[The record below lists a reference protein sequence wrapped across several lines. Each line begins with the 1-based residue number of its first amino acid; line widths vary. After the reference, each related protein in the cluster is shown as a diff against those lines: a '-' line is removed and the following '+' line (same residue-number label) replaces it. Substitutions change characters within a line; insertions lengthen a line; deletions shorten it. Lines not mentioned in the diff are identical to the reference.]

1 MSDYLRKYLYELKA
15 ESAKQ
20 ALQDERREHD
30 RKIEAEIQ
38 ADKAALIKELDKGID
53 WVTPEPHFPAF
64 PSEANSKYQ
73 SCNEE
78 TIPDDTAHKR
88 LKDLKKFIALLQR
101 VATTEGIE
109 IDTMLLPINKK
120 MLLEEIK
127 KNKPKNGIWNIELS
141 SFEQD
146 WKLPFR
152 KTICGVI
159 TNSKQIDPFFF
170 NKIFNK

>member
-1 MSDYLRKYLYELKA
+1 MSDYLRTYLYELKDKA
-15 ESAKQ
+15 DKQ
-20 ALQDERREHD
+20 ALEDERREQD
-30 RKIEAEIQ
+30 KKIEAEIR
-38 ADKAALIKELDKGID
+38 ADRAALTKELDKGMD
-53 WVTPEPHFPAF
+53 WVTPEPIFPAP

-78 TIPDDTAHKR
+78 TIPDNTAHKR
-88 LKDLKKFIALLQR
+88 LKDLNKFITLLQH

-109 IDTMLLPINKK
+109 INTMLLPVNKQ
-120 MLLEEIK
+120 MLLNEIK

-170 NKIFNK
+170 NKFFNK